1 MKATLRFVLVALAGV
16 ALAGCGYTETHDV
29 VLRSQTAI
37 RPHAVE
43 VYVGTQAP
51 VRPFYEVALVQVVG
65 HGNEANMESVT
76 RALGAR
82 ASALGCDAIVRV
94 RVDSGYAMANGV
106 GVCVRWVI

>member
-1 MKATLRFVLVALAGV
+1 MKATLRFVLV